1 MGDCT
6 FIPPALGR
14 GLQARVSGIAARVG
28 VLPLGAGQGGSMPP
42 GERSRQVLV
51 VQGHLTERSSLSPS
65 AVRWAPA
72 KGRTLVA

>member
-51 VQGHLTERSSLSPS
+51 VQGHRTERSSLSPS
-65 AVRWAPA
+65 AVR
-72 KGRTLVA
+72 